1 VLRLPREH
9 WGETIQVKKN
19 ISVVLASEVK
29 KKNPGVVGISTVTDP
44 YQPIEKTYNLTRCC
58 LEQLLQYDFPAHIQ
72 TKSALVVRDID
83 LLTRFS
89 DSQVMFS
96 IGTLHD
102 NERRLL
108 EPQTSSV
115 QDRISALQKCSQTG
129 LKTAV
134 FFGPVYPT
142 TDIDEIP
149 RFLDTLK
156 DAGAQE
162 IWVDMLRLKPG
173 VWENIQK
180 TLKQDPEINHK
191 FTEQM
196 QQPLEYYSRIRE
208 EIQKQGKQRNLRII
222 DAF

>member
-1 VLRLPREH
+1 M
-9 WGETIQVKKN
+9 
-19 ISVVLASEVK
+19 VLASEVK

-44 YQPIEKTYNLTRCC
+44 YQPLEKKYNLTRFC
-58 LEQLLQYDFPAHIQ
+58 LEQLLQYDFPVHIQ

-83 LLTRFS
+83 LLTRFTN
-89 DSQVMFS
+89 SQVMFS

-102 NERRLL
+102 NERKIL
-108 EPQTSSV
+108 EPETSPI
-115 QDRISALQKCSQTG
+115 QDRISALQTCSNAG

-156 DAGAQE
+156 DAGVQE
-162 IWVDMLRLKPG
+162 IWIDMLRLKPG
-173 VWENIQK
+173 VWENVRK
-180 TLKQDPEINHK
+180 TLQQDLEISRRFSK
-191 FTEQM
+191 PM
-196 QQPLEYYSRIRE
+196 QQPLEYYSRIRGE
-208 EIQKQGKQRNLRII
+208 MQKQGKQRNLRII